1 MCSCMLEHGYEG
13 GQSNVNF
20 AQAGFTLFI
29 FTILMDCTSTRLS
42 YAKAGVFS
50 KIATDYVSQA
60 ADLRPFFQHTP
71 TMDGIRKAISER
83 QQFPTNRKLLI
94 EELQKQYATVSRSK
108 AVTENIQSLLSP
120 DTFTITT
127 AHQNNIFTGP
137 LYFIYKILH
146 TISLSAQLKQ
156 SLPQY
161 HFVPVYYIGS
171 EDADLEEL
179 NHIYLDGEKLVWN
192 TQQKGAV
199 GRMKIDAALLRLI
212 DRMEGQLSVQP
223 NGAEIISLLRQHY
236 KSGDTVEH
244 ATFSFVNAL
253 FAEYGLLVLMP
264 DNAALKKQLIPV
276 FEDDLLHQTASD
288 IVGKTAER
296 IQATGYKTQAHPREI
311 NLFYLKDDIRERIEL
326 HGDEYHVL
334 NEGLPFSNDKMLAEL
349 QWHPERFSPNVILR
363 GIYQET
369 ILPDIAFIGGGG
381 ELAYWLELK
390 DLFAHY
396 KVPYPVL
403 VLRNSFLVVEKK
415 WQAKMDKLGF
425 NMEDFFLREQELLNR
440 LVKRDTANKLK
451 LNGTLSQTE
460 ALYDTIKLQVAAID
474 TTLEKHVEA
483 LRQKTVYRLQE
494 LEKKM
499 LRAEKRKFS
508 DQQRQ
513 IQAIRQTLFPKDGL
527 QERYDNMSYFYAKWG
542 RSFID
547 QLYKHSLGLEQEF
560 VVLKE
565 K

>member
-1 MCSCMLEHGYEG
+1 
-13 GQSNVNF
+13 
-20 AQAGFTLFI
+20 
-29 FTILMDCTSTRLS
+29 MDCTSTRLS

-71 TMDGIRKAISER
+71 TLDGIRKAISER
-83 QQFPTNRKLLI
+83 QQFPTNRKLLA

-108 AVTENIQSLLSP
+108 VVTENIQSLLSP

-171 EDADLEEL
+171 EDADLDEL

-276 FEDDLLHQTASD
+276 FEDDLLHQTASG

-296 IQATGYKTQAHPREI
+296 IQAAGYKTQAHPREI

-326 HGDEYHVL
+326 HGDEYQVL
-334 NEGLPFSNDKMLAEL
+334 NEGLPFSKDKMLAEL

-381 ELAYWLELK
+381 ELAYWL
-390 DLFAHY
+390 
-396 KVPYPVL
+396 
-403 VLRNSFLVVEKK
+403 
-415 WQAKMDKLGF
+415 
-425 NMEDFFLREQELLNR
+425 
-440 LVKRDTANKLK
+440 
-451 LNGTLSQTE
+451 
-460 ALYDTIKLQVAAID
+460 
-474 TTLEKHVEA
+474 
-483 LRQKTVYRLQE
+483 
-494 LEKKM
+494 
-499 LRAEKRKFS
+499 
-508 DQQRQ
+508 
-513 IQAIRQTLFPKDGL
+513 
-527 QERYDNMSYFYAKWG
+527 
-542 RSFID
+542 
-547 QLYKHSLGLEQEF
+547 
-560 VVLKE
+560 
-565 K
+565 